1 MNSITVKFKKLSD
14 KAKTPTFGTEFS
26 AGADLY
32 SAEGEIVIAPG
43 ETKFIGTGLSTA
55 IPVGTVGIKAYP
67 RFHCRQ
73 GFKFCSNSYTCGFLD
88 SFFAV
93 A

>member
-43 ETKFIGTGLSTA
+43 ETKTHEVCF
-55 IPVGTVGIKAYP
+55 
-67 RFHCRQ
+67 
-73 GFKFCSNSYTCGFLD
+73 
-88 SFFAV
+88 SFR
-93 A
+93 